1 MFELIILLI
10 IIEYILYRIYKKYFS
25 NSYEAYYRVHEK
37 ENGDALCLCND
48 RLLKKGC
55 AVAFDF
61 DGVIHKYSKGWQNG
75 DIYDEPNEEIIKI
88 MNALIANDIPC
99 VIMSTRDPEQIKEWW
114 DKLNIGISAK
124 VLDFNVLFH
133 NDCHYI
139 GITNRKVVAQLYIDD
154 RAYKYIGQSVYTFFE
169 DLKVGGDRK

>member
-1 MFELIILLI
+1 MFKLIIFI
-10 IIEYILYRIYKKYFS
+10 IIIGYIVYSIYKRYFS
-25 NSYEAYYRVHEK
+25 NGYEACYKVHEK
-37 ENGDALCLCND
+37 ENAAVLSMCSD

-61 DGVIHKYSKGWQNG
+61 DGVIHKYTKGWQNG

-88 MNALIANDIPC
+88 MNTLITNDIPC

-114 DKLNIGISAK
+114 DKLNIGIPAK
-124 VLDFNVLFH
+124 VLHFNVLFH

-154 RAYKYIGQSVYTFFE
+154 RAYKYIGQSVDAFFE
-169 DLKVGGDRK
+169 DLKVGGYRK